1 MYLFF
6 ADIILFFHFILV
18 FFITILFFIVPIGYK
33 FEWNWVS
40 SIKVRVIHF
49 FLMLLITIETFFEI
63 TCPLTYFENTLRGN
77 LHSASFVG
85 KLVSQLIYWNLPNI
99 FFTVIYFVCL
109 IWTLI
114 MWKIYPPRSI
124 SHV

>member
-6 ADIILFFHFILV
+6 SDIILFFHFILF

-33 FEWNWVS
+33 FEWIWVS
-40 SIKVRVIHF
+40 SFKVRVIHS
-49 FLMLLITIETFFEI
+49 FLMLLITIKTFFEI

-85 KLVSQLIYWNLPNI
+85 KLVSQLIYWDLPYM
-99 FFTVIYFVCL
+99 FFTAIYFVCL
-109 IWTLI
+109 I
-114 MWKIYPPRSI
+114 
-124 SHV
+124 